1 MIKLIKF
8 FSEKIVIVE
17 VMLLLLYFVGTY
29 FGVVIPYLTSFLDRA
44 LVFLTPIAVVALIII
59 VGAIVGLVGAWTKI
73 SREKAKVEYEK
84 QQNIGKNK
92 KKKKKAEVSKTNEK
106 TTFVDK
112 IFKK

>member
-44 LVFLTPIAVVALIII
+44 LVFLTPIAVVALIVFI
-59 VGAIVGLVGAWTKI
+59 VFSILDHKLIKMLIVIVLAILIYKYYI
-73 SREKAKVEYEK
+73 
-84 QQNIGKNK
+84 N
-92 KKKKKAEVSKTNEK
+92 
-106 TTFVDK
+106 
-112 IFKK
+112 